1 MDWLYHYTNVETLAL
16 ILSKK
21 TIRFNALNHVDD
33 LQENETAD
41 MKNLG
46 QFCFVSCW
54 TEDPEEQIPM
64 WKMYGNMESGVR
76 IKLKQYP
83 FLEKANTSSELER
96 VMGQSVKDRTNGVSL
111 TSLVTAVEMIEKKV
125 ITPGLVKQKNI
136 LFQVEYTTDTSKLY
150 PKVMDRDQNGTR
162 IALGELGKYKNTGW
176 SFQREWRYIL
186 LFLPVDISN
195 VAKAERRAAEM
206 VEDMISGTAVLPFSY
221 YDIDLD
227 NKAFS
232 EMEIMLSPKLSS
244 GNRIIVEDLIEKYN
258 PNAKIVESKYKG
270 LIS

>member
-125 ITPGLVKQKNI
+125 
-136 LFQVEYTTDTSKLY
+136 
-150 PKVMDRDQNGTR
+150 
-162 IALGELGKYKNTGW
+162 
-176 SFQREWRYIL
+176 L
-186 LFLPVDISN
+186 LC
-195 VAKAERRAAEM
+195 
-206 VEDMISGTAVLPFSY
+206 
-221 YDIDLD
+221 
-227 NKAFS
+227 
-232 EMEIMLSPKLSS
+232 
-244 GNRIIVEDLIEKYN
+244 III
-258 PNAKIVESKYKG
+258 
-270 LIS
+270 LISQEKD